1 MAAIQ
6 GVELGVIAV
15 KGEVRPQEIT
25 EPEATKDGCCGSVES
40 LGGME
45 SRGRSESRSRME
57 SRGGMESRDGV
68 ESHGSV

>member
-6 GVELGVIAV
+6 GVQLGVIAV

-45 SRGRSESRSRME
+45 SRCRME